1 LVPRRMVD
9 LMTDCAVKA
18 EIPHQYK
25 MPIYGGTN
33 AGSIHTSRA
42 GILTGCIATPCRYIH
57 SPNTTLYW
65 PDFENTLKLA
75 KRVVERA
82 HELA

>member
-1 LVPRRMVD
+1 MLFRSSVPY
-9 LMTDCAVKA
+9 
-18 EIPHQYK
+18 QYK

-33 AGSIHTSRA
+33 AGAIHMTRA

-65 PDFENTLKLA
+65 PDFENTLRLA
-75 KRVVERA
+75 KRCVERA
-82 HELA
+82 HELV